1 MRGTV
6 NPLGVMPHGGSNPP
20 LPINNLLKEIFMK
33 KIIVDCERNDPVD
46 IRCGGPQIL
55 GFDFFVKDE
64 NVDEMI
70 SFVKEQLKL
79 NHLPLMAITTVSAPT
94 EAKLWTKEMIAKC
107 IKEGY

>member
-1 MRGTV
+1 
-6 NPLGVMPHGGSNPP
+6 
-20 LPINNLLKEIFMK
+20 MK

-70 SFVKEQLKL
+70 SFIKEQLKL
-79 NHLPLMAITTVSAPT
+79 NHLPLMAITTVFAPT